1 MAISFSRPD
10 PSSPAAVGAAQFTV
24 GRRGFEQEEVR
35 DFLRM
40 VSAELARLQERERF
54 LESELRALQT
64 RGMSGPGVLDE
75 ETVTTLLGAET
86 ARVLTVAREAAQQ
99 MRTRAAEAAERLVR
113 EAGGDAARIREEAE
127 IESSRHRSDV
137 AVDVEA
143 ELELAKQQGREMVI
157 EAREYREK
165 VLAEMAR
172 RREAARHQIEKLI
185 HGRDR
190 LLGVFERA
198 SSVANDVVDDLKEFD
213 DISAEIAKVS
223 GINNTGGS
231 TTPMP
236 FDYEKEKDKHADDPP
251 EFEEEIVVVVADE
264 IAITD
269 EIVIVERTEIQVT
282 PIASASS
289 AASMAEHP
297 STEPAKTEH
306 IADVVQLF
314 GKNRKQKGLDNAS
327 QVIEP
332 PTLTPVVETPVVETP
347 VVETPVVETPVVE
360 TPGVETP
367 EIPSTSAPKKSVD
380 DLFAKLRST
389 SISTV
394 ATETLASS
402 KKIAVRKLEVV
413 KELSATKE
421 SVKAEKSL
429 APAAT
434 PALKADA
441 KPKVLVSKV
450 DGAVFVKRQEV
461 IDPLVVLLSRKVKRL
476 LADEENSIL
485 TYLEIKKSIVALEK
499 VLPASATHTQQYVE
513 ALAEDLMAA
522 AMGGARSLSSSMKA
536 DLRKKITNAAVMS
549 VLSKSIDETMVR
561 PLRGRIQ
568 RCVEQSNGSRE
579 EMSNLVRSVYREW
592 KMQRVETTIPDL
604 ARLAYSRGAYLVLDP
619 DTPVCW
625 MVDPD
630 GPACADAEDN
640 ALAGATPLGTQFPTG
655 DLHPI
660 AHGGCRCLVTPFLR

>member
-223 GINNTGGS
+223 GVNSTGGG

-347 VVETPVVETPVVE
+347 VVETPVVETP
-360 TPGVETP
+360 

-394 ATETLASS
+394 ATETLASR

-413 KELSATKE
+413 KDLSATKE
-421 SVKAEKSL
+421 SVKAEKSP

-461 IDPLVVLLSRKVKRL
+461 IDPLIVLLSRKIKRL

-485 TYLEIKKSIVALEK
+485 TYLESKKSIVALEK

-592 KMQRVETTIPDL
+592 KMQRVEITIPDL

-625 MVDPD
+625 MVDPN

-655 DLHPI
+655 DLHPT
-660 AHGGCRCLVTPFLR
+660 AHGGCRCLVTPSLG